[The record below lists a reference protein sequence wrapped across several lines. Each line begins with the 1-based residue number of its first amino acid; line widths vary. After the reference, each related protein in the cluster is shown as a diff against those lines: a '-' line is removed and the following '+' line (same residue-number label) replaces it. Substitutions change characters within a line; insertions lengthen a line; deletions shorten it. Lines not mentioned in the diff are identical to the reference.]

1 MHDAGMNIESHTV
14 SYGSLNAR
22 KRRPTNS
29 ICLAEKRNRGLKGNV
44 EKNLGI
50 QISANW
56 VGLEVGL
63 ILPANGEADSG
74 GHPEACGSQP
84 LDLAL
89 IGNRQ
94 SCCEVSETESALP
107 IATSLS
113 VHTVCLYLL
122 FRAVSKSVSALT
134 ASHWLILC
142 RLGFRA
148 FFIGR
153 KTLNSAPAPCLL
165 IPFDAPL
172 MRLER

>member
-1 MHDAGMNIESHTV
+1 MHDAGMDIESHTV

-22 KRRPTNS
+22 KRDRR
-29 ICLAEKRNRGLKGNV
+29 IVFAWLKSEIAGSKEML

-113 VHTVCLYLL
+113 VHTMCLYLL

-148 FFIGR
+148 FLYWQKDPELGAGALF
-153 KTLNSAPAPCLL
+153 AH
-165 IPFDAPL
+165 PL
-172 MRLER
+172 

>member
-1 MHDAGMNIESHTV
+1 
-14 SYGSLNAR
+14 
-22 KRRPTNS
+22 
-29 ICLAEKRNRGLKGNV
+29 
-44 EKNLGI
+44 
-50 QISANW
+50 

-63 ILPANGEADSG
+63 TLPANGEADSG

-84 LDLAL
+84 LGLAL

-94 SCCEVSETESALP
+94 FYFEAFRDGSALP

-122 FRAVSKSVSALT
+122 FRAVSKSVSDLT

-148 FFIGR
+148 FLYWQKDSELGAGALFALR
-153 KTLNSAPAPCLL
+153 
-165 IPFDAPL
+165 FDAPL
-172 MRLER
+172 MHLER